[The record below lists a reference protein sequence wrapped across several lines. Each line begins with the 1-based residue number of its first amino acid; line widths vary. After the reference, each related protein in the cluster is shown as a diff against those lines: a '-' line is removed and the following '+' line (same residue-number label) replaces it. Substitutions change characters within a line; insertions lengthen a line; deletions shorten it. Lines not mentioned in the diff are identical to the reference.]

1 MVDEDARPT
10 VPQLAELRVVWD
22 AVLAMCSSF
31 RVERA
36 PEIRVEK
43 AELRELVRSIRGG
56 ADVRRVESMVGS
68 WRYERAEARM
78 LALRDQLTSV
88 ASRLGKGAIEV
99 SITPTTLRL
108 PPRRWHNFWSVFGH
122 VVRNAVDHGLE
133 EPAARR
139 ACGKA
144 DNGLIRMSFELRE
157 DLVEFRFGD
166 DGPGIDWERVASK
179 ALSLGLA
186 CSSRE
191 DLENAIFSDS
201 MSTRDE
207 ATETSGR
214 GVGMGAVR
222 AVVRAEGGLIR
233 IESVRDVGTTW
244 VFVFPRT
251 MLAAEEPLLS
261 DPPRAVSASPERRR
275 SRNPH
280 ATSVT

>member
-1 MVDEDARPT
+1 
-10 VPQLAELRVVWD
+10 
-22 AVLAMCSSF
+22 
-31 RVERA
+31 
-36 PEIRVEK
+36 
-43 AELRELVRSIRGG
+43 
-56 ADVRRVESMVGS
+56 
-68 WRYERAEARM
+68 
-78 LALRDQLTSV
+78 
-88 ASRLGKGAIEV
+88 
-99 SITPTTLRL
+99 
-108 PPRRWHNFWSVFGH
+108 
-122 VVRNAVDHGLE
+122 
-133 EPAARR
+133 
-139 ACGKA
+139 
-144 DNGLIRMSFELRE
+144 MSFELRE